1 MLRTLRSAAIIAT
14 LLLVPAGA
22 IAWAQGGPTHVLLV
36 LDASGSMFNRL
47 ADGQYRITAA
57 KDAVS
62 GFVSRLPA
70 APDLHVGLRVY
81 GARVAARDEGAC
93 EDSEL
98 VVPADGFDR
107 DRLLG
112 AVRGTQAKGAT
123 PIAYSLELALDDLR
137 DADGR
142 AIVVLVTDGIESC
155 GGDVR
160 AAVEDLTAA
169 GLEVD
174 LRIIG
179 FDLDDL
185 AIRSFEGLGTFE
197 NARSV
202 EELAAAL
209 GRAVDV
215 MPVAADLPVTVT
227 LTRRGEP
234 VTDGATVEFV
244 DPVSGASKR
253 FAAGSD
259 GEFVADL
266 APGSYRAELADA
278 FATSALVVSGLVV
291 APEADNA
298 FAFELEPEA
307 EVTIEVE
314 PTDPVAGSTVTARF
328 DGAPSGER
336 SGWLAVAP
344 ADAGDEVYLEWSYA
358 SGSAGSVDL
367 RVPDEPGTL
376 EVRYH
381 LALPEGGTRVI
392 GRSPT
397 FASRA
402 ATATLDG
409 PDEVPAGSGFN
420 VEWTG
425 PDNDRDYLTIVEVDA
440 REGAYTSYQY
450 TRDGS
455 PATLT
460 APIEPGA
467 YEIRYVTGRS
477 DATVASTPIT
487 VTAVTASLG
496 APESVGAGGQ
506 FAVEWIGPD
515 NDRDYLTI
523 VPEDA
528 REGSYDSYQYTRDG
542 SPVTLTAPDEPGAYE
557 VRYVTGQGDRTL
569 ASAPIT
575 VIAVGATVTVAPE
588 IPAGSEFSV
597 AWTGPD
603 NDRDYL
609 TIVEAGAREGAYTSY
624 QYTRDGSPATLSAPA
639 EPGAYEVRYVTGREE
654 NTLASVPVTVTA
666 VSASLAAPAS
676 VDAGERFEVTWEGP
690 DNPRDYV
697 TIVEAGAREGAYRS
711 YQYTRDGSPAA
722 LTAPDEPG
730 AYEVRYVTGVGDR
743 TLASVPISVR

>member
-1 MLRTLRSAAIIAT
+1 MPRTLRSAIIIAT
-14 LLLVPAGA
+14 LLLVHAGA
-22 IAWAQGGPTHVLLV
+22 LAWAQAGSTHVLLV

-57 KDAVS
+57 KDAVA

-98 VVPADGFDR
+98 VVPVDGFDR
-107 DRLLG
+107 EGLLG

-137 DADGR
+137 GADGR

-160 AAVEDLTAA
+160 AAVEDLTSA
-169 GLEVD
+169 GFEVD

-215 MPVAADLPVTVT
+215 VPVAAELPVTVT

-234 VTDGATVEFV
+234 VSDGATVDFV
-244 DPVSGASKR
+244 DPVSGDATR
-253 FAAGSD
+253 FTAGAD
-259 GEFVADL
+259 GEFVAAL
-266 APGSYRAELADA
+266 PPGSYRAELADA
-278 FATSALVVSGLVV
+278 FAATPLVVSGLTV

-298 FAFELEPEA
+298 FAFELEPET
-307 EVTIEVE
+307 EVTIEVQ

-328 DGAPSGER
+328 DGAPAGER

-344 ADAGDEVYLEWSYA
+344 VDAGDEVYVDWSYT
-358 SGSAGSVDL
+358 SSTTGSVEL

-381 LALPEGGTRVI
+381 LVLPEGGSRVI
-392 GRSPT
+392 GRSPA
-397 FASRA
+397 FVSRA
-402 ATATLDG
+402 ATASLQAPG
-409 PDEVPAGSGFN
+409 EVGAGSQFP
-420 VEWTG
+420 VDWTG
-425 PDNDRDYLTIVEVDA
+425 PDNDRDYLTIVEAGA
-440 REGAYTSYQY
+440 RDGAYTSYQY

-467 YEIRYVTGRS
+467 YEVRYVTGRS
-477 DATVASTPIT
+477 DATLASAPIT
-487 VTAVTASLG
+487 VTAISASLG
-496 APESVGAGGQ
+496 APASVGAGSQ
-506 FAVEWIGPD
+506 FAVDWTGPD

-523 VPEDA
+523 VPDGA

-569 ASAPIT
+569 ASVPIT
-575 VIAVGATVTVAPE
+575 VIAVDATVTAPPE
-588 IPAGSEFSV
+588 VPAGSEFSV

-624 QYTRDGSPATLSAPA
+624 QYTRDGSPATLTAPI
-639 EPGAYEVRYVTGREE
+639 EPGDYEVRYVTGREE
-654 NTLASVPVTVTA
+654 NTLVSVPVTVTA
-666 VSASLAAPAS
+666 VSASLAAPPS
-676 VDAGERFEVTWEGP
+676 VGAGERFEVTWEGP

-743 TLASVPISVR
+743 TLASVPITVR

>member
-1 MLRTLRSAAIIAT
+1 MLRTLRSAVIVAM
-14 LLLVPAGA
+14 LLLVQAGA
-22 IAWAQGGPTHVLLV
+22 VAWAQGGSTHVLLV

-57 KDAVS
+57 KDAVA
-62 GFVSRLPA
+62 GFVSRLPT
-70 APDLHVGLRVY
+70 APELHVGLRVY
-81 GARVAARDEGAC
+81 GARVAALDDGAC
-93 EDSEL
+93 EDSKL
-98 VVPADGFDR
+98 VVPVDGFDR

-137 DADGR
+137 GADGR

-160 AAVEDLTAA
+160 AAVEHLTSA
-169 GLEVD
+169 GFEVD

-215 MPVAADLPVTVT
+215 APVAAELAVTVT
-227 LTRRGEP
+227 LTRRGDS
-234 VTDGATVEFV
+234 VSDGATVDFV
-244 DPVSGASKR
+244 DPVSGDATR
-253 FAAGSD
+253 FTAGAD
-259 GEFVADL
+259 GEYVAAL
-266 APGSYRAELADA
+266 PPGSYRAELADA
-278 FATSALVVSGLVV
+278 FAANPLVVSGLTV

-298 FAFELEPEA
+298 FAFELEPET

-314 PTDPVAGSTVTARF
+314 PLDPVAGSTVTARF
-328 DGAPSGER
+328 DGAPPGER

-344 ADAGDEVYLEWSYA
+344 ADAGDEVYVDWSYTSSA
-358 SGSAGSVDL
+358 SGTLEL

-381 LALPEGGTRVI
+381 LVLPEGGSRVI
-392 GRSPT
+392 GRSPA
-397 FASRA
+397 FVSRA
-402 ATATLDG
+402 ATASL
-409 PDEVPAGSGFN
+409 EAPA
-420 VEWTG
+420 E
-425 PDNDRDYLTIVEVDA
+425 
-440 REGAYTSYQY
+440 
-450 TRDGS
+450 
-455 PATLT
+455 
-460 APIEPGA
+460 
-467 YEIRYVTGRS
+467 
-477 DATVASTPIT
+477 
-487 VTAVTASLG
+487 
-496 APESVGAGGQ
+496 VGAGGQ
-506 FAVEWIGPD
+506 FAVDWSGPD

-523 VPEDA
+523 VPEGA
-528 REGSYDSYQYTRDG
+528 REGSYESYQYTRDG

-557 VRYVTGQGDRTL
+557 VRYVTGQGGNTL

-575 VIAVGATVTVAPE
+575 VIAVEATVTVPPE

-609 TIVEAGAREGAYTSY
+609 TIVEAGAREGSYRSY
-624 QYTRDGSPATLSAPA
+624 QYTRDGSPVTLSAPA
-639 EPGAYEVRYVTGREE
+639 EPGPYEVRYVTGREG
-654 NTLASVPVTVTA
+654 NTLVSVPVTVTA
-666 VSASLAAPAS
+666 VSANLAPPAS
-676 VDAGERFEVTWEGP
+676 VGAGERFEVTWEGP

-711 YQYTRDGSPAA
+711 YQYTRDGSPVT

-743 TLASVPISVR
+743 TLASVAITVR

>member
-1 MLRTLRSAAIIAT
+1 MPKWFRAVAIITT
-14 LLLVPAGA
+14 LLLVQAGA
-22 IAWAQGGPTHVLLV
+22 IAWAQGGSTHVLLV
-36 LDASGSMFNRL
+36 LDASGSMFNKL

-57 KDAVS
+57 KDAVA

-81 GARVAARDEGAC
+81 GARVAALDDTAC

-98 VVPADGFDR
+98 VVPVDGFDR

-137 DADGR
+137 GADGR

-160 AAVEDLTAA
+160 AAVEDLTSA
-169 GLEVD
+169 GFEVD

-215 MPVAADLPVTVT
+215 APVAAELPVIVT

-234 VTDGATVEFV
+234 VADGATVDFV
-244 DPVSGASKR
+244 DPVSGVSTR
-253 FAAGSD
+253 FSAGSA

-278 FATSALVVSGLVV
+278 FATSTLVVSGLVV

-298 FAFELEPEA
+298 FAFELEPET
-307 EVTIEVE
+307 EVTVEVE
-314 PTDPVAGSTVTARF
+314 PIDPVAGSTVSARF
-328 DGAPSGER
+328 EGAPAGER

-344 ADAGDEVYLEWSYA
+344 ADAGDEVYLDWSYT
-358 SGSAGSVDL
+358 SSAAATVDL
-367 RVPDEPGTL
+367 RVPDEPGEL

-381 LALPEGGTRVI
+381 LALPEGGSRVI
-392 GRSPT
+392 GRSPAFT
-397 FASRA
+397 SRA

-409 PDEVPAGSGFN
+409 PAEIGAGSQFA
-420 VEWTG
+420 VDWTG
-425 PDNDRDYLTIVEVDA
+425 PDNDRDYLTIVP
-440 REGAYTSYQY
+440 EG
-450 TRDGS
+450 
-455 PATLT
+455 
-460 APIEPGA
+460 
-467 YEIRYVTGRS
+467 
-477 DATVASTPIT
+477 
-487 VTAVTASLG
+487 
-496 APESVGAGGQ
+496 
-506 FAVEWIGPD
+506 
-515 NDRDYLTI
+515 
-523 VPEDA
+523 A
-528 REGSYDSYQYTRDG
+528 REGSYESYQYTGGG
-542 SPVTLTAPDEPGAYE
+542 SPATLTAPDEPGAYE
-557 VRYVTGQGDRTL
+557 VRYVTGQGGRTL
-569 ASAPIT
+569 ASAP
-575 VIAVGATVTVAPE
+575 VSVVAVDATVAGPPE
-588 IPAGSEFSV
+588 VPAGGAFAV
-597 AWTGPD
+597 DWTGPD

-624 QYTRDGSPATLSAPA
+624 EYTRRGSPVTLTAPI
-639 EPGAYEVRYVTGREE
+639 EPGAYEIRYVTGRG
-654 NTLASVPVTVTA
+654 NATLASAPIAVTA
-666 VSASLAAPAS
+666 ISASLAAPAS
-676 VDAGERFEVTWEGP
+676 VGAGERFEVTWEGP

-711 YQYTRDGSPAA
+711 YQYTRNGSPAT

-730 AYEVRYVTGVGDR
+730 AYEVRYVTGTGDR
-743 TLASVPISVR
+743 TLASVPITVR

>member
-1 MLRTLRSAAIIAT
+1 MLNTLRSAAIIAT
-14 LLLVPAGA
+14 LLLAHAGA
-22 IAWAQGGPTHVLLV
+22 ITWAQGGPTHVLLV

-57 KDAVS
+57 KDAVA

-70 APDLHVGLRVY
+70 TPGLHVGLRVY
-81 GARVAARDEGAC
+81 GARVAALDDGAC

-98 VVPADGFDR
+98 VVPVAGFDR
-107 DRLLG
+107 EGLLG

-137 DADGR
+137 DATGR
-142 AIVVLVTDGIESC
+142 AIVILVTDGIESC

-160 AAVEDLTAA
+160 AAAERLAAA
-169 GLEVD
+169 GFELD

-215 MPVAADLPVTVT
+215 APVAAELPVTVT

-234 VTDGATVEFV
+234 ASDGATVDFV
-244 DPVSGASKR
+244 DPVSGDATR
-253 FAAGSD
+253 FAARPD

-266 APGSYRAELADA
+266 PPGSYRAELADA
-278 FATSALVVSGLVV
+278 FAASPLVVSGLVV

-298 FAFELEPEA
+298 FAFELEPA
-307 EVTIEVE
+307 TEVSVEVE
-314 PTDPVAGSTVTARF
+314 PLDPVAGAKVTVRF
-328 DGAPSGER
+328 AGAPSGER

-344 ADAGDEVYLEWSYA
+344 ADAGDEVYLDWSYTSSA
-358 SGSAGSVDL
+358 SGSVEL
-367 RVPDEPGTL
+367 RVPDEAGTL

-381 LALPEGGTRVI
+381 LVLPEGGSRVI
-392 GRSPT
+392 GRSPAFT
-397 FASRA
+397 SRE
-402 ATATLDG
+402 ATATLEAPAEIG
-409 PDEVPAGSGFN
+409 AGSQFA

-425 PDNDRDYLTIVEVDA
+425 PDNDRDYLTIV
-440 REGAYTSYQY
+440 
-450 TRDGS
+450 
-455 PATLT
+455 PA
-460 APIEPGA
+460 G
-467 YEIRYVTGRS
+467 
-477 DATVASTPIT
+477 
-487 VTAVTASLG
+487 
-496 APESVGAGGQ
+496 
-506 FAVEWIGPD
+506 
-515 NDRDYLTI
+515 
-523 VPEDA
+523 A
-528 REGSYDSYQYTRDG
+528 REGSYDSYQYTRGG
-542 SPVTLTAPDEPGAYE
+542 SPVTLTAPDAPGAYE
-557 VRYVTGQGDRTL
+557 VRYVTGQGGSTL
-569 ASAPIT
+569 ASAPVT
-575 VIAVGATVTVAPE
+575 VTAVGATVSGPPE
-588 IPAGSEFSV
+588 VPAGSEFAV
-597 AWTGPD
+597 DWTGPD

-624 QYTRDGSPATLSAPA
+624 EYTRRGSPVTLTAPI
-639 EPGAYEVRYVTGREE
+639 EPGAYELRYVTGRGSA
-654 NTLASVPVTVTA
+654 TLASAPVTVTA

-676 VDAGERFEVTWEGP
+676 VAAGERFEVAWEGP

-711 YQYTRDGSPAA
+711 YAYTRNGSPAT

-730 AYEVRYVTGVGDR
+730 AYEVRYVTGTGNR
-743 TLASVPISVR
+743 TLASVAISVR